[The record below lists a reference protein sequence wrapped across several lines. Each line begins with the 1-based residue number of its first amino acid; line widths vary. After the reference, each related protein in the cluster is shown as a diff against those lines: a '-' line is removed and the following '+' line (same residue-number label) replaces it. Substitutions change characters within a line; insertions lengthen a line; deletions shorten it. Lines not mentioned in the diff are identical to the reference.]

1 MKYLG
6 AITLIFACA
15 GSIAPAMIATIAKFA
30 GAHDWGQIAAGWG
43 MALGAAS
50 FFCLMGWVWRDSAG
64 S

>member
-1 MKYLG
+1 MKSLG

-15 GSIAPAMIATIAKFA
+15 GPIVAATIATIAKFS
-30 GAHDWGQIAAGWG
+30 GAHGWEPIATGWG
-43 MALGAAS
+43 MALGAAG